1 MGSDSSGGD
10 ANNDGGSSTYTSD
23 NYENEA
29 FGGVGNN
36 WGYTAPSNFR
46 SSNPTDT
53 SYKADR
59 DNAIA
64 QLEKRNESPQLPGI
78 LGAIGTSSNNKMI
91 DELKGGGEPV
101 FDSKGNV
108 KGVYHEGGLLG
119 GKVYTGQPEY
129 GPTGSATDAKSAYV
143 PPQRDNPQGV
153 FAGAQDNGGGGSSQ
167 PSGPSQAEIDLSNA
181 RSRRSNALAA
191 KQAELAD
198 AFNFFNDDYYDDMSS
213 SYKDFASGSL
223 QSAYDDS
230 LRGIYQGFKSR
241 GLLSQ
246 AGVNEAIAGLDQAKA
261 DEMARLDRLAS
272 DYAGAKRTE
281 VDNSRKKFGDELS
294 ALVGGATTA
303 DAVNQQADAIEA
315 FDISGRID
323 KLKKPGAK
331 NAVEFFKGYDK
342 VSPTAAAKTNVVASA
357 APSQVGDDGG
367 SASSVVQMGANTAPS
382 SMVGIRSPFQGGSNK
397 VIG

>member
-1 MGSDSSGGD
+1 MGSDSSP
-10 ANNDGGSSTYTSD
+10 SSDDTQG

-36 WGYTAPSNFR
+36 YGYTAPSNFR

-91 DELKGGGEPV
+91 EELKGGGEPV

-108 KGVYHEGGLLG
+108 KGVYHEGGLMG

-129 GPTGSATDAKSAYV
+129 GPTGSATDASSSYV
-143 PPQRDNPQGV
+143 PPQRRN
-153 FAGAQDNGGGGSSQ
+153 AGNVYGGSQ
-167 PSGPSQAEIDLSNA
+167 GEGDAGNPGNRRSQADIDLSNA
-181 RSRRSNALAA
+181 RNRRSSALAA

-246 AGVNEAIAGLDQAKA
+246 AGVNEAIAGLDQAKTE
-261 DEMARLDRLAS
+261 EMARLDRMAS

-281 VDNSRKKFGDELS
+281 VDTSRQKFGDELS

-331 NAVEFFKGYDK
+331 NTVEFFKGYDK

-357 APSQVGDDGG
+357 APGQVGDDGG

>member
-1 MGSDSSGGD
+1 MGSDSSP
-10 ANNDGGSSTYTSD
+10 SSDDTQG

-36 WGYTAPSNFR
+36 YGYTAPGNFR

-64 QLEKRNESPQLPGI
+64 QLEKRNESSPLSGI
-78 LGAIGTSSNNKMI
+78 FGANKMI

-108 KGVYHEGGLLG
+108 KGVYHEGGLMG

-129 GPTGSATDAKSAYV
+129 GPTGSATDASSSYV
-143 PPQRDNPQGV
+143 PPQRRN
-153 FAGAQDNGGGGSSQ
+153 AGNVYGGSQ
-167 PSGPSQAEIDLSNA
+167 GEGDAGNPGNRRSQADIDLSNA
-181 RSRRSNALAA
+181 RNRRSNALAA

-246 AGVNEAIAGLDQAKA
+246 AGVNEAIAGLDQAKV
-261 DEMARLDRLAS
+261 DEMARLDRMAS

-281 VDNSRKKFGDELS
+281 VDTSRQKFGDELS

-331 NAVEFFKGYDK
+331 NTVEFFKGYDK

-357 APSQVGDDGG
+357 APGQVGDDGG

>member
-1 MGSDSSGGD
+1 MGSDSSGD
-10 ANNDGGSSTYTSD
+10 ANTDGGSSSYTSD
-23 NYENEA
+23 NYEQAA

-36 WGYTAPSNFR
+36 QGFTAKNNFR

-59 DNAIA
+59 DNAIS

-78 LGAIGTSSNNKMI
+78 LGAIGTSSNQKMI

-101 FDSKGNV
+101 FDSRGNV
-108 KGVYHEGGLLG
+108 KGVYHEGGIFG
-119 GKVYTGQPEY
+119 GKVYTGQPDY
-129 GPTGSATDAKSAYV
+129 GPTGSATDANSAYV

-153 FAGAQDNGGGGSSQ
+153 FAGAQGDGGGGGNQS
-167 PSGPSQAEIDLSNA
+167 SGPSQAEIDLGNA
-181 RSRRSNALAA
+181 RSRRSSALAA

-198 AFNFFNDDYYDDMSS
+198 AFNFFNDDYYSDMSS

-230 LRGIYQGFKSR
+230 LRGIYQGFKSK

-246 AGVNEAIAGLDQAKA
+246 AGVNDAIAGLDQAKA
-261 DEMARLDRLAS
+261 DEMARLDRMAS
-272 DYAGAKRTE
+272 DYAGTKRTE
-281 VDNSRKKFGDELS
+281 VDTSRKKFGDELS

-331 NAVEFFKGYDK
+331 NTVEFFKGYDK

-357 APSQVGDDGG
+357 APGQVGDDGG

>member
-1 MGSDSSGGD
+1 MSSDSSPDPGD
-10 ANNDGGSSTYTSD
+10 TQG

-36 WGYTAPSNFR
+36 QGFTATNNFR

-59 DNAIA
+59 DNAIS

-78 LGAIGTSSNNKMI
+78 LGAIGTSSNQKMI

-101 FDSKGNV
+101 FDSRGNV
-108 KGVYHEGGLLG
+108 KGVYHEGGIFG
-119 GKVYTGQPEY
+119 GKVYTGQPDY
-129 GPTGSATDAKSAYV
+129 GPTGSATDANSAYV

-153 FAGAQDNGGGGSSQ
+153 FAGAQSDNSGGGNQS
-167 PSGPSQAEIDLSNA
+167 SGPSQAEIDLGNA
-181 RSRRSNALAA
+181 RSRRSSALAA

-198 AFNFFNDDYYDDMSS
+198 AFNFFNDDYYNDMSS

-230 LRGIYQGFKSR
+230 LRGIYQGFKSK

-246 AGVNEAIAGLDQAKA
+246 AGVNDAIAGLDQAKA
-261 DEMARLDRLAS
+261 DEMSRLDRMAS
-272 DYAGAKRTE
+272 DYAGTKRTE
-281 VDNSRKKFGDELS
+281 VDTSRKKFGDELS

-331 NAVEFFKGYDK
+331 NTVEFFKGYDK

-357 APSQVGDDGG
+357 APGQVGDDGG

>member
-1 MGSDSSGGD
+1 MGSDSSGD

-36 WGYTAPSNFR
+36 YGYTAPSNFR

-53 SYKADR
+53 SYRDDR

-78 LGAIGTSSNNKMI
+78 LGAIGSFSNNKMI

-108 KGVYHEGGLLG
+108 KGVYHEGGLMG

-129 GPTGSATDAKSAYV
+129 GPTGSATDANSAYV
-143 PPQRDNPQGV
+143 PPQRNNPQGV
-153 FAGAQDNGGGGSSQ
+153 FAGAQGGSDGGSNQ
-167 PSGPSQAEIDLSNA
+167 PSGPSQAEIDLGNA

-213 SYKDFASGSL
+213 SYKDFASSSL

-246 AGVNEAIAGLDQAKA
+246 SGVNEAIAGLDQAKV
-261 DEMARLDRLAS
+261 DEMSRLDRMAS
-272 DYAGAKRTE
+272 DYAGAKRSE
-281 VDNSRKKFGDELS
+281 VDTSRQKFGDELS

-315 FDISGRID
+315 FDIGGRID

-331 NAVEFFKGYDK
+331 NTVEFFKGYDK

-357 APSQVGDDGG
+357 APGQVGDDGG

-397 VIG
+397 VVG